1 MRMVLSLLN
10 LVCPHNIQG
19 ITEKEQPVVGHD
31 IKYPQGC
38 KHLTT

>member
-1 MRMVLSLLN
+1 MRMLLSLFILDF
-10 LVCPHNIQG
+10 PHSIQG
-19 ITEKEQPVVGHD
+19 ITEKEQPVVGRD